1 MISPEAMKTLKDWGQ
16 LLGYFIAVPAA
27 VFGFAKAIYEIS
39 ASRKQRAEELRWKQ
53 AQAARELLDDIH
65 QHEFAK
71 QAIHMMD
78 WVDGSAE
85 YKIRDNLNVV
95 IDYPAV
101 LKALD
106 LNQGEACD
114 DSSRYIR
121 DCFDWLF
128 YRIDRIE
135 HYIRR
140 GLIQF
145 EDVRDVFKV
154 YARQVE
160 SREDVFNSFLRFHEY
175 SMAREF
181 FARFKQWGGP
191 SR

>member
-1 MISPEAMKTLKDWGQ
+1 M
-16 LLGYFIAVPAA
+16 
-27 VFGFAKAIYEIS
+27 
-39 ASRKQRAEELRWKQ
+39 
-53 AQAARELLDDIH
+53 
-65 QHEFAK
+65 
-71 QAIHMMD
+71 
-78 WVDGSAE
+78 
-85 YKIRDNLNVV
+85 
-95 IDYPAV
+95 
-101 LKALD
+101 KALG
-106 LNQGEACD
+106 LNQGEPCD

-140 GLIQF
+140 GLIEF
-145 EDVRDVFKV
+145 EDVRGVFKV

-181 FARFKQWGGP
+181 FARFKQRGAKAAGGATGIP
-191 SR
+191 FSGTYKVPGGV